1 MIEAK
6 NIAAGYDKVM
16 ILNDVSI
23 KVDKGESICIIGR
36 NGVGKSTFMKTLI
49 GINKAEKGSITLEG
63 ADITKMKANVRA
75 NKGVGYVPQGHGV
88 FPNLT
93 VEENLKMGL
102 LINCDGK
109 SGNFDMVYE
118 YFPILKKRRKQAAGT
133 MSGGEQAM
141 LSIGRVLIGN
151 PKVLLLDEPSEGVQP
166 NVVLQMGEIVNKIAK
181 ELKLTTILVEQHMG
195 LVQQIG
201 KRGYV
206 MDKGA
211 IIAELTF
218 DDIQNQ
224 ETLRKYL
231 TV

>member
-224 ETLRKYL
+224 DTLRKYL